1 MIKTTIFEKIGF
13 GPSADATI
21 TVEERLDGSE
31 KRVYAIVHEYDGS
44 KFITRGKSECASLE
58 EALREAISD
67 MKTRAFIRAQ
77 IVEIHQP

>member
-13 GPSADATI
+13 GPYADATI

-31 KRVYAIVHEYDGS
+31 KRVYVIMHEYDGS

-58 EALREAISD
+58 DALNEAIPD
-67 MKTRAFIRAQ
+67 METRTFIRTQ